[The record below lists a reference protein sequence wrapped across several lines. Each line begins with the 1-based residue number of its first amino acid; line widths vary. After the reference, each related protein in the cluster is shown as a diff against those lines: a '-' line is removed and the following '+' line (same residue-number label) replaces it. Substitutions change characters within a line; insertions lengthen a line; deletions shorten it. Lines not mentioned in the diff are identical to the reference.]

1 MTTVSGACGDARCFR
16 LNQLIKVMMALWTG
30 LVTAAGGRST
40 QENGKMPHLVTAS
53 RSFLLRNLQF
63 RLYRVVK
70 KKNSYIVVACDLWRT
85 HT

>member
-1 MTTVSGACGDARCFR
+1 
-16 LNQLIKVMMALWTG
+16 
-30 LVTAAGGRST
+30 VTAAGGRST

>member
-30 LVTAAGGRST
+30 LVTAAGGRRERKNAASCDGVKFST
-40 QENGKMPHLVTAS
+40 PEFTIPFVQGC
-53 RSFLLRNLQF
+53 Q
-63 RLYRVVK
+63 